1 MKWARLKSEAAMS
14 QVRRKSIRW
23 WQERPRARS
32 ERRRSEMRERSDDLV
47 EKGKINDKTK
57 R

>member
-1 MKWARLKSEAAMS
+1 MS

-47 EKGKINDKTK
+47 EKGKINENISKTK
-57 R
+57 YMV

>member
-1 MKWARLKSEAAMS
+1 MS